1 MLALCLHY
9 QVDAYMSVRT
19 ELPTALIHINI
30 NKYLYLPMCMGSC
43 AQRKASCRSER
54 RSFNLLHFYSKSHNT
69 FRTPLT

>member
-19 ELPTALIHINI
+19 ELPTALTNI
-30 NKYLYLPMCMGSC
+30 NKYLYLPMRMGSC